1 MVVYYYSNIS
11 HMKGGIELSLNE
23 RLLSREAELYK
34 NIHELHD
41 ILMSIAKSDDHPEYS
56 SKDALPDVWRLH
68 FITGAI
74 KEAADVARLEH
85 QVDIEEIDS
94 DKFDLDDTLD

>member
-1 MVVYYYSNIS
+1 M
-11 HMKGGIELSLNE
+11 SLNE

-56 SKDALPDVWRLH
+56 SKDALPDV
-68 FITGAI
+68 
-74 KEAADVARLEH
+74 
-85 QVDIEEIDS
+85 
-94 DKFDLDDTLD
+94 